1 MGGRRMRPNGL
12 TLGLFLLGLL
22 LAGEAVPFFG
32 SSGIKSQTAQDAS
45 RKQLGSGSGEAHGDA
60 GQLHKEYE
68 DHRAMWDDDGNPL
81 DLKPSGT
88 LNPMIPS
95 TLDEERENFARFDK
109 VTSASAHA
117 QRF

>member
-1 MGGRRMRPNGL
+1 
-12 TLGLFLLGLL
+12 
-22 LAGEAVPFFG
+22 
-32 SSGIKSQTAQDAS
+32 
-45 RKQLGSGSGEAHGDA
+45 
-60 GQLHKEYE
+60 
-68 DHRAMWDDDGNPL
+68 MWDDDGKPL
-81 DLKPSGT
+81 DVYPSVT

>member
-12 TLGLFLLGLL
+12 TLGLVLLGLL

-45 RKQLGSGSGEAHGDA
+45 GKQLDSGSGQAHGDA

-68 DHRAMWDDDGNPL
+68 DHRAMWDDDGKPL
-81 DLKPSGT
+81 DVYPSVT